1 MNTVR
6 IVFAATLV
14 AGTVLL
20 PSSGASAA
28 TPDQGPAFGQHV
40 SQCAKTMGFSGLH
53 NPGMHQGKSGWDHMM
68 SASR

>member
-28 TPDQGPAFGQHV
+28 TSDRGPAFGQHV
-40 SQCAKTMGFSGLH
+40 SQCAKHMGFTGAH
-53 NPGMHQGKSGWDHMM
+53 NPSMHQGKSGGDHMM
-68 SASR
+68 G